1 MVELFC
7 LELGSTTESRE
18 IETTKT
24 MSKEDKVLDY
34 IRQNGSISMQK
45 TMKICMHKSRSG
57 ARKLI
62 DKMINADLIERS
74 GEKNNTFYKIKE

>member
-24 MSKEDKVLDY
+24 MSKEDKVLAY

-45 TMKICMHKSRSG
+45 
-57 ARKLI
+57 
-62 DKMINADLIERS
+62 
-74 GEKNNTFYKIKE
+74 NNGNLYV

>member
-1 MVELFC
+1 M
-7 LELGSTTESRE
+7 
-18 IETTKT
+18 
-24 MSKEDKVLDY
+24 Y
-34 IRQNGSISMQK
+34 
-45 TMKICMHKSRSG
+45 KSRTG